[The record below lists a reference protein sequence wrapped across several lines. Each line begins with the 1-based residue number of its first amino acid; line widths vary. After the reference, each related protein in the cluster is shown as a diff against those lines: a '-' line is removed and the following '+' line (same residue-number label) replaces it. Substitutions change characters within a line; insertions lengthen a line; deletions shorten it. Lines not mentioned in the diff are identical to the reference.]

1 MNVQGELL
9 FCGSLGPLCEGGF
22 FVMPFNSLYNFCW
35 LATKAKNTF
44 FSLDIYAMIN

>member
-22 FVMPFNSLYNFCW
+22 FVVAFNSLYNFCW
-35 LATKAKNTF
+35 LAAKAKNTF
-44 FSLDIYAMIN
+44 FSLDIYVMIN